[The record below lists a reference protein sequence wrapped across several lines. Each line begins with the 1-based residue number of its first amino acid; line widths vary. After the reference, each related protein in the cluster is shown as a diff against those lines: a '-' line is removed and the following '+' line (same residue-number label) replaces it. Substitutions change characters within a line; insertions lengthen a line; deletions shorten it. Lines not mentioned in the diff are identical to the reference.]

1 MSKFGVELGT
11 TGLRQFGGRISE
23 EFLRKLE
30 GSRAAKVFREMSEN
44 DSTIGSILF
53 AVEMLLRNVKWKVES
68 FSDDLDHVE
77 QAEMVESC
85 LYDMS
90 NSWENTIAEIL
101 SFLTYGWSSTEIVYK
116 RRQGADQKDP
126 SKRSR
131 YDDGHIGWRKL
142 AIRSQDSLD
151 YWEFDEE
158 GGIDGWWQR
167 QDYAPGTKPRAL
179 TVLLP
184 IEKILL
190 FRTTSHKGN
199 PEGRSAIR
207 RAFVS
212 WYYKKRVQEAEAIGI
227 ERDLAGMP
235 IFYLPPD
242 MFDDEADTETKANL
256 AAYRNI
262 IENVKNDEQA
272 GLLLPSDYD
281 DAGNQLVKF
290 ELAGT
295 GSRRLIDTNV
305 VVNRYDRSMA
315 MTILADFILLGHEKV
330 GSFALAS
337 SKTELFAT
345 ALGAWLTEISSVF
358 NRHAIPR
365 LYTLNGW
372 NPGETCMLVPGDI
385 EKVDIEAF
393 AAAYGN
399 LVMAGGLTPG
409 SEDDE
414 QYIRSE
420 VMSLPEHVPGFDD
433 EEDIPPDT
441 PPEPTQVQEPEEE
454 PEI

>member
-1 MSKFGVELGT
+1 MSKFGVELGY
-11 TGLRQFGGRISE
+11 TGLKQFGGWISE

-30 GSRAAKVFREMSEN
+30 GPRAAKIYREMSDN
-44 DSTIGSILF
+44 DSTIGAILF
-53 AVEMLLRNVKWKVES
+53 AVEMLLRNVKWTVEP
-68 FSDDLDHVE
+68 FSDDLNHVE
-77 QAEMVESC
+77 QAEFVESN

-90 NSWENTIAEIL
+90 NSWENTIAEIV
-101 SFLTYGWSSTEIVYK
+101 SFLAYGWSSTEICYK
-116 RRQGADQKDP
+116 RRMGPRQKDP
-126 SKRSR
+126 TRRSR
-131 YDDGHIGWRKL
+131 FDDGHIGWRKL

-151 YWEFDEE
+151 HWEFDEE

-167 QDYAPGTKPRAL
+167 QDYAAGTKPRP
-179 TVLLP
+179 TQVLLP
-184 IEKILL
+184 IEKLLL
-190 FRTTSHKGN
+190 FRTTSHKNN
-199 PEGRSAIR
+199 PEGKSAIR

-212 WYYKKRVQEAEAIGI
+212 WYYKKRIQEAEAIGI

-242 MFDDEADTETKANL
+242 MFDDEADAQTKANL

-272 GLLLPSDYD
+272 GLLLPSIYD
-281 DAGNQLVKF
+281 DESNQLLKF

-295 GSRRLIDTNV
+295 GSRRLIDTNI
-305 VVNRYDRSMA
+305 VVNRYDRAMA
-315 MTILADFILLGHEKV
+315 TTILADFILLGHEKV

-358 NRHAIPR
+358 NRHGIPR
-365 LYTLNGW
+365 LIDINGW
-372 NPGETCMLVPGDI
+372 DPAETPTLKPGDI
-385 EKVDIEAF
+385 EKVDVEAF
-393 AAAYGN
+393 ATAMAA
-399 LVMAGGLTPG
+399 LVTVGTITPG

-414 QYIRSE
+414 IHARKLLG
-420 VMSLPEHVPGFDD
+420 LPEAVPDLGA
-433 EEDIPPDT
+433 EPVEPALPD
-441 PPEPTQVQEPEEE
+441 PEPTPTKDPEEE